1 MYIGIDASKG
11 AKEIVNQIRLAR
23 RHGVTG
29 MAIFSFTD
37 ADNSRVWP
45 LLEAGVFAERAAVPE
60 MPWKTQGT
68 H

>member
-1 MYIGIDASKG
+1 
-11 AKEIVNQIRLAR
+11 
-23 RHGVTG
+23 

-45 LLEAGVFAERAAVPE
+45 LLEAGVFARPATVPQ
-60 MPWKTQGT
+60 MPWKQTGT

>member
-1 MYIGIDASKG
+1 M
-11 AKEIVNQIRLAR
+11 
-23 RHGVTG
+23 TG

-45 LLEAGVFAERAAVPE
+45 LLKSGVFAERASIPE
-60 MPWKTQGT
+60 MPWKQRQVGT